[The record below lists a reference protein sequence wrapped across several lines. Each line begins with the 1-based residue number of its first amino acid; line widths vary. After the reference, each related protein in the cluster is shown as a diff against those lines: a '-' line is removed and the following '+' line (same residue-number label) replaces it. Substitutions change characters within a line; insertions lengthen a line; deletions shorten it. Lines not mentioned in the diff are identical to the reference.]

1 MVYSVIQHE
10 FFIRFWVINF
20 SYFLYRS
27 SHVSSPETV
36 FISHEINENYL
47 LSFTNSYLTSILLG
61 VIYIYIYIYIEY
73 GKAVNRLATLLQKDI
88 SIINQTFQIL
98 SCHFA
103 RATNAVPTTYLI
115 RWRLRSS
122 SGFPFH
128 HLDHDC

>member
-103 RATNAVPTTYLI
+103 CYECCT
-115 RWRLRSS
+115 
-122 SGFPFH
+122 H
-128 HLDHDC
+128 HLSHSLATSKQFRIPVPSS